1 MKIII
6 IDGQGG
12 RIGKSIVEQLKKV
25 LPSQPL
31 IAIGTNSTATSAML
45 KAGADLAATGENP
58 VLVNS
63 RDADIII
70 GPLGIVIANS
80 LLGEITPAMAEAV
93 GSSKALQILL
103 PVNRCNHYVVGT
115 EELNLTDAI
124 RQVCQKVVS
133 LCSASSDSCK

>member
-25 LPSQPL
+25 LPNQPL

-115 EELNLTDAI
+115 EELTLTDAI
-124 RQVCQKVVS
+124 RQVCQKVIS
-133 LCSASSDSCK
+133 LCSGSPDHC